1 MKQIVMYSPANFSLQ
16 KTGEFSSKARHM
28 TVLDYGFLAVV
39 SEFRVL
45 DSSLFLW
52 NLDSGFQSLAG
63 FRIPCIV
70 SGFQSPGFR
79 IPQANF
85 SGIQDPTSKNL
96 PDSGI
101 RIPINGAI
109 RPMKGYS
116 SEQGSRVGGTSNQ
129 LYGGGSLFFWLGVFV
144 CCCCC
149 FIFAIKLRSGLEFR
163 DHLVHE
169 LNSCATNIS
178 KISFN
183 PIYPIKH
190 RPR

>member
-1 MKQIVMYSPANFSLQ
+1 MEPGFWISIVFCGTWIP
-16 KTGEFSSKARHM
+16 
-28 TVLDYGFLAVV
+28 
-39 SEFRVL
+39 
-45 DSSLFLW
+45 DSNLVLW
-52 NLDSGFQSLAG
+52 NLDSGFQSLA
-63 FRIPCIV
+63 
-70 SGFQSPGFR
+70 GFR

-116 SEQGSRVGGTSNQ
+116 SEQGSRVAGTSNQ
-129 LYGGGSLFFWLGVFV
+129 LYGGGSSFFWLGVFV
-144 CCCCC
+144 CSCCC

-178 KISFN
+178 KICFN

>member
-1 MKQIVMYSPANFSLQ
+1 MEPGFWISIVFCGTWIP
-16 KTGEFSSKARHM
+16 
-28 TVLDYGFLAVV
+28 
-39 SEFRVL
+39 
-45 DSSLFLW
+45 DSNLVLW

-70 SGFQSPGFR
+70 SRFQSPGFR

-85 SGIQDPTSKNL
+85 SAIQDPTSKNL

-116 SEQGSRVGGTSNQ
+116 SEQGSRVAGTSNQ
-129 LYGGGSLFFWLGVFV
+129 LYGGGSSFFWLGVFV

-149 FIFAIKLRSGLEFR
+149 FIFAIKLRSDLEFR
-163 DHLVHE
+163 E

-178 KISFN
+178 KMCFN

>member
-1 MKQIVMYSPANFSLQ
+1 
-16 KTGEFSSKARHM
+16 M
-28 TVLDYGFLAVV
+28 TVLDYGFRIPGSGFQSFSVEPGFWISIV
-39 SEFRVL
+39 FCGTWIP
-45 DSSLFLW
+45 DSNLVLW

-70 SGFQSPGFR
+70 SRFQSPGFR

-116 SEQGSRVGGTSNQ
+116 SEQGSRVAGMSNQ
-129 LYGGGSLFFWLGVFV
+129 LYGGGSSFFWLGVFV

-178 KISFN
+178 KICFN

-190 RPR
+190 CPR